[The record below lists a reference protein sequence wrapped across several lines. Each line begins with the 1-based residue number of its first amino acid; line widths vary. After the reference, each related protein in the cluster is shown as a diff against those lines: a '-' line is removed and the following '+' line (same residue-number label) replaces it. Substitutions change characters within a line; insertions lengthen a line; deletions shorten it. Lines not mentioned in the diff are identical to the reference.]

1 MHQVKQVFAS
11 TPVRAAVLLLALGL
25 GGCSSFD
32 SMMGGDRIDYRGA
45 ARKTNALEVPPDLTP
60 LARDGRYLPQS
71 GPVSANAL
79 QQQGARGMGAVDTAN
94 VAPVKL
100 GDMRI
105 ERRGNTRW
113 LVVPQA
119 PDALFPRLRQFWQ
132 DNGFTLTTDSPETGV
147 LETEWAENRAKLPDD
162 IIRNTLGRVLNSLYS
177 TGERDKFRTH
187 VERTPAGTEITVSHR
202 GMEEVL
208 INKERDGSTMWTGRP
223 NDPLLEGEFL
233 TRMMVSLGAPADSAR
248 AAVAAA
254 STSASPAAVGGGGNK
269 ARTVANQAGAAL
281 QVDEDTASAW
291 RRVGLALDRS
301 GFTVEDRDRAQL
313 LYFVRYAD
321 PKTAGK
327 EEPNFI
333 ARLFGSKDATAL
345 SRFRLALKADGAG
358 TVVSVLNDQGTPD
371 NSANAQRI
379 VSLLVDELKN

>member
-79 QQQGARGMGAVDTAN
+79 QQQGVRGMGTPETTN

-105 ERRGNTRW
+105 ERRGSTRW
-113 LVVPQA
+113 LVVSQS
-119 PDALFPRLRQFWQ
+119 PDALFPKLRQFWQ

-147 LETEWAENRAKLPDD
+147 IETEWAENRAKLPDD

-187 VERTPAGTEITVSHR
+187 VERTAAGTEITISHR

-208 INKERDGSTMWTGRP
+208 INKERDGSTIWTGRP
-223 NDPLLEGEFL
+223 SDPLLEGEFL
-233 TRMMVSLGAPADSAR
+233 TRMMVSLGSPADAAR
-248 AAVAAA
+248 AAVVAAGNPA
-254 STSASPAAVGGGGNK
+254 PVATTSTK
-269 ARTVANQAGAAL
+269 ARAVSNQAGAAL
-281 QVDEDTASAW
+281 QIDEDSAGAW

-301 GFTVEDRDRAQL
+301 GFTVEDRDRPQM

-333 ARLFGSKDATAL
+333 ARLFGSKDATSL
-345 SRFRLALKADGAG
+345 SRFRLALKADGAS
-358 TVVSVLNDQGTPD
+358 TLVSVLNAQGTPD